1 MMEILIYFI
10 SKSKMI
16 ITSSPVDLIKQLAE
30 IKEAI
35 MQGQTL
41 YENYIKRVEL
51 ELFHSFCFS
60 LRKS

>member
-1 MMEILIYFI
+1 
-10 SKSKMI
+10 MI

>member
-16 ITSSPVDLIKQLAE
+16 ITSSPADLIKQLAE

-35 MQGQTL
+35 IRVQTL
-41 YENYIKRVEL
+41 YEIT
-51 ELFHSFCFS
+51 
-60 LRKS
+60 

>member
-16 ITSSPVDLIKQLAE
+16 ITSSPADLIKQLAE

-35 MQGQTL
+35 IRVQTL

-51 ELFHSFCFS
+51 ELFHSFVFP
-60 LRKS
+60 